1 MGEPGMYKL
10 PQLQTW
16 QRESILAAAAFLR
29 DRFGDP
35 PIDAEAR
42 AVLDALL
49 EVVDPPRRALR
60 IQKEMNETARRVL
73 AGKNEQRTGD
83 RRKTERR
90 KVDVGPPQGTAE
102 RRKGERRSGRDRRA
116 RR

>member
-1 MGEPGMYKL
+1 MGDPGMYKL

-16 QRESILAAAAFLR
+16 QRDSILAAAAFLR

-35 PIDAEAR
+35 PIDPEAR
-42 AVLDALL
+42 ALLNALL

-73 AGKNEQRTGD
+73 TGKNERRGGD
-83 RRKTERR
+83 RRKGDRR
-90 KVDVGPPQGTAE
+90 KLNLGPPAGAAE
-102 RRKGERRSGRDRRA
+102 RRKGERRSGRDRRS